1 MRSFKELT
9 VEATGVKQQLYF
21 VGLKVARDSQL
32 AVLSAVSAG
41 LENIKQITQAA
52 AAPTAAGTGKQ
63 VDIKA

>member
-1 MRSFKELT
+1 
-9 VEATGVKQQLYF
+9 VETTGVKQELYL

-41 LENIKQITQAA
+41 LDNIKQITKASG
-52 AAPTAAGTGKQ
+52 PTAAGVGAQ

>member
-1 MRSFKELT
+1 M
-9 VEATGVKQQLYF
+9 EATGVKQQLYF

-52 AAPTAAGTGKQ
+52 APTAAGTGAQ
-63 VDIKA
+63 LDIKV

>member
-1 MRSFKELT
+1 M
-9 VEATGVKQQLYF
+9 EATGVKQELYL

-41 LENIKQITQAA
+41 LENIKQITAA